1 MPRGR
6 HRHSPPL
13 HRRLPPVS
21 VAAAALA
28 CAGGAWL
35 IGEPG
40 VADWETVTLRALA
53 AAAAAA
59 AVTGAVMLRRWDRAA
74 GKQVGD
80 LKAQLAS
87 SAWRAEE
94 KQAELEGEAEE
105 LREARTKLDGKLREK
120 RAELARLRSEHADLL
135 RRYANAET
143 ERASALEGRRQ
154 LELEAGTTGLAK
166 ALTTSATDHRHSSG
180 APTPLTYRQANEA
193 LDALARSAVRQR
205 AEERL
210 RASRAA
216 AVVPPQAQPRTWA
229 EGERPAGQEKAD
241 PSGPEAPGSDTT
253 GAGMAGPAAIGPG
266 STGSGDARSDVSG
279 SGDPGSPDGSDGDD
293 GGTDGGFDFFGRSR
307 RKARSSS

>member
-21 VAAAALA
+21 VAVAALA

-40 VADWETVTLRALA
+40 VADWETVTLRALT

-59 AVTGAVMLRRWDRAA
+59 AVTGAVLLRRWDRAA
-74 GKQVGD
+74 GKHVGD

-87 SAWRAEE
+87 AAWRAEE
-94 KQAELEGEAEE
+94 QQAELEGEAEE
-105 LREARTKLDGKLREK
+105 LREIRGKLDGKLREK

-143 ERASALEGRRQ
+143 ERAKALEGRRQ
-154 LELEAGTTGLAK
+154 LQLEAGSSASAK

-193 LDALARSAVRQR
+193 LEALARSAVRQR
-205 AEERL
+205 TEERL
-210 RASRAA
+210 RESRAT
-216 AVVPPQAQPRTWA
+216 AVVPPQTAPDTQRNDKN
-229 EGERPAGQEKAD
+229 RPNDKQT
-241 PSGPEAPGSDTT
+241 APGPRKPDAPERDAADKPET
-253 GAGMAGPAAIGPG
+253 GKPDAPKPTAAEPNG
-266 STGSGDARSDVSG
+266 SSGGA
-279 SGDPGSPDGSDGDD
+279 
-293 GGTDGGFDFFGRSR
+293 GGFDFFGRNK

>member
-21 VAAAALA
+21 VAVAALA

-40 VADWETVTLRALA
+40 VADWETVTLRALT

-59 AVTGAVMLRRWDRAA
+59 AVTGAVLLRRWDRAA
-74 GKQVGD
+74 GRQVGD

-87 SAWRAEE
+87 AAWRAEE
-94 KQAELEGEAEE
+94 RQAELEGEAEE
-105 LREARTKLDGKLREK
+105 LREIRGKLDGKLREK

-143 ERASALEGRRQ
+143 ERASALEGRRL
-154 LELEAGTTGLAK
+154 LELEAGSTGSAK

-205 AEERL
+205 TEERL
-210 RASRAA
+210 RESKAA
-216 AVVPPQAQPRTWA
+216 AVVPPQTA
-229 EGERPAGQEKAD
+229 
-241 PSGPEAPGSDTT
+241 PEARRDDKKET
-253 GAGMAGPAAIGPG
+253 AGPTRPDAAKPDRAEPTAAKSPG
-266 STGSGDARSDVSG
+266 AKPDRTKPSADKPESESAEHGTTKPAAAD
-279 SGDPGSPDGSDGDD
+279 PDGSS
-293 GGTDGGFDFFGRSR
+293 GGTGGFDFFGRSK

>member
-1 MPRGR
+1 M
-6 HRHSPPL
+6 
-13 HRRLPPVS
+13 S

-59 AVTGAVMLRRWDRAA
+59 AVTGAVLLRRWDRAA

-229 EGERPAGQEKAD
+229 EGERSAGQEKAD
-241 PSGPEAPGSDTT
+241 PSGPEAPGSGTT
-253 GAGMAGPAAIGPG
+253 GSGTTGSGMAGPAAIGPG

-279 SGDPGSPDGSDGDD
+279 SGAPGTPDGSDGDG

>member
-21 VAAAALA
+21 VAVAALA

-40 VADWETVTLRALA
+40 VADLETVALRALT

-59 AVTGAVMLRRWDRAA
+59 AVTGAVLLRGWDRAA

-94 KQAELEGEAEE
+94 KQADLEGEVEE
-105 LREARTKLDGKLREK
+105 LRELRTKLDGRLREK
-120 RAELARLRSEHADLL
+120 RAELTGLRSEHAALL
-135 RRYANAET
+135 RRYANAQT
-143 ERASALEGRRQ
+143 ERASALEGRRV
-154 LELEAGTTGLAK
+154 LELEAGTTASAK

-180 APTPLTYRQANEA
+180 APTPLTYRQAAEA
-193 LDALARSAVRQR
+193 LDALARNAVRQR
-205 AEERL
+205 AAARL
-210 RASRAA
+210 SNSRAA
-216 AVVPPQAQPRTWA
+216 TVVPPQAPPRSRPVGPRTA
-229 EGERPAGQEKAD
+229 ARRT
-241 PSGPEAPGSDTT
+241 S
-253 GAGMAGPAAIGPG
+253 GPAARDGSAAGPG
-266 STGSGDARSDVSG
+266 GSREPEDAEGPETGSGPAGAAGKTEDAA
-279 SGDPGSPDGSDGDD
+279 PEPDGRD
-293 GGTDGGFDFFGRSR
+293 GGTGGFDFFGRSR
-307 RKARSSS
+307 RRTHSPSS

>member
-21 VAAAALA
+21 VAVAALA

-40 VADWETVTLRALA
+40 VADLETVALRALT

-59 AVTGAVMLRRWDRAA
+59 AVTGAVLLRGWDRAA

-94 KQAELEGEAEE
+94 KQADLEGEVEE
-105 LREARTKLDGKLREK
+105 LRELRTKLDGRLREK
-120 RAELARLRSEHADLL
+120 RAELTGLRSEHAALL
-135 RRYANAET
+135 RRYANAQT
-143 ERASALEGRRQ
+143 ERASALEGRRV
-154 LELEAGTTGLAK
+154 LELEAGTTASAK

-180 APTPLTYRQANEA
+180 APTPLTYRQAAEA
-193 LDALARSAVRQR
+193 LDALARNAVRQR
-205 AEERL
+205 AAARL
-210 RASRAA
+210 SNSRAA
-216 AVVPPQAQPRTWA
+216 TVVPPQAPPRSRPVGPRTA
-229 EGERPAGQEKAD
+229 ARRT
-241 PSGPEAPGSDTT
+241 S
-253 GAGMAGPAAIGPG
+253 GPAARDGSATGPG
-266 STGSGDARSDVSG
+266 GSREPEDAEGPETGSGPAGAAGKTEDAA
-279 SGDPGSPDGSDGDD
+279 PEPDGRD
-293 GGTDGGFDFFGRSR
+293 GGTGGFDFFGRSR
-307 RKARSSS
+307 RRTHSPSS

>member
-21 VAAAALA
+21 VAVAALA

-40 VADWETVTLRALA
+40 VADWETVTLRALT

-59 AVTGAVMLRRWDRAA
+59 AVTGAVLLRAWDRAA

-87 SAWRAEE
+87 AAWRAEE

-105 LREARTKLDGKLREK
+105 LREIRTKLDGKLREK

-154 LELEAGTTGLAK
+154 LELEAGTPAK
-166 ALTTSATDHRHSSG
+166 ALASTATDHRHSSG

-210 RASRAA
+210 RESKAA
-216 AVVPPQAQPRTWA
+216 TVVPPQ
-229 EGERPAGQEKAD
+229 GL
-241 PSGPEAPGSDTT
+241 PEAWQGNAGKASDSTEPEN
-253 GAGMAGPAAIGPG
+253 GKPAGPAGGDGKDVKG
-266 STGSGDARSDVSG
+266 STSGGASGGSADA
-279 SGDPGSPDGSDGDD
+279 DD
-293 GGTDGGFDFFGRSR
+293 SAGGFDFFGRKK
-307 RKARSSS
+307 RKAPSSS

>member
-21 VAAAALA
+21 VAVPALA

-40 VADWETVTLRALA
+40 VADPETVVLRALT

-59 AVTGAVMLRRWDRAA
+59 AVTGAVLLRGWDRAA

-94 KQAELEGEAEE
+94 KQADLEGEVEE
-105 LREARTKLDGKLREK
+105 LRELRTKLEGRLREK
-120 RAELARLRSEHADLL
+120 RAELTGLRSEHADLL
-135 RRYANAET
+135 RRYANAQT
-143 ERASALEGRRQ
+143 ERASALEGRRV
-154 LELEAGTTGLAK
+154 LELEAGTTASAK

-180 APTPLTYRQANEA
+180 APTPLTYRQAAEA
-193 LDALARSAVRQR
+193 LDTLARNAVRQR
-205 AEERL
+205 A
-210 RASRAA
+210 AGAGG
-216 AVVPPQAQPRTWA
+216 PPPGPPRGAPPPPPDNPPGCPRPAPPRT
-229 EGERPAGQEKAD
+229 GRPAPHG
-241 PSGPEAPGSDTT
+241 PS
-253 GAGMAGPAAIGPG
+253 AG
-266 STGSGDARSDVSG
+266 R
-279 SGDPGSPDGSDGDD
+279 
-293 GGTDGGFDFFGRSR
+293 
-307 RKARSSS
+307 